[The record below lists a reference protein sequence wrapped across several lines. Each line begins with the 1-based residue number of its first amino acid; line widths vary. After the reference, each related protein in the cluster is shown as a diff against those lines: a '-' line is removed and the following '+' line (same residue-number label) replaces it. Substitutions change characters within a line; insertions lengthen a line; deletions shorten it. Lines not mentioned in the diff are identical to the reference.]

1 MKKLLKNPFKNTTF
15 FMLCALSV
23 VAVSCSSDDSEPAAP
38 VNVDPIEL
46 DCEYFSENRTLVDNP
61 DAPIDY
67 IISCVS
73 QVRGNLTIE
82 PGVVIAFTP
91 DSGLTFRETVSSIN
105 AMGTANKPIVFT
117 GTQPTRGSWRGLF
130 INSGNASNIMEYV
143 TVSYGGGQAFNSNGD
158 RGNIIVYADAAL
170 TLKNCN
176 IINSQTSGLNAVYGN
191 SSITLQNN
199 TFTGNAHPLLINT
212 VYATQTSATD
222 NYAGNDL
229 DRVLLYNYSV
239 EFQTPSV
246 WRNINVPYR
255 VTTLYGSAVNARGE
269 LTIEPGVT
277 IEMAPGTSINI
288 RDTGGLKMVGTA
300 ASPIIIRG
308 VNTVPG
314 AWNGIKIDGTNPMN
328 EIGFAQISNAGEDPT
343 ANRGAVRLWYNAKLY
358 IHDTQF
364 KDLASCGV
372 YGRLAGGQTSNP
384 NYSSAN
390 LSFINTPCT
399 EFFEN

>member
-1 MKKLLKNPFKNTTF
+1 MKKLFKHRIKITSI
-15 FMLCALSV
+15 FMMCILSL
-23 VAVSCSSDDSEPAAP
+23 AAISCSSDDDPAEVP
-38 VNVDPIEL
+38 QNVDPIEL
-46 DCEYFSENRTLVDNP
+46 DCDYFLENRTLVDNP
-61 DAPIDY
+61 NAPIDY
-67 IISCVS
+67 IISCVA

-91 DSGLTFRETVSSIN
+91 DSGLNFYETVSSIK
-105 AMGTANKPIVFT
+105 AVGTANKPIVLT
-117 GTQPTRGSWRGLF
+117 GTLPIRGSWRGIF
-130 INSGNASNIMEYV
+130 IDSSNPGNIMEHV
-143 TVSYGGGQAFNSNGD
+143 TVSYGGGESFNSNDD
-158 RGNIIVYADAAL
+158 RGNIIVYADGAL

-176 IINSQTSGLNAVYGN
+176 INNSETSGLNAVYGN
-191 SSITLQNN
+191 TSLTLQNN
-199 TFTGNAHPLLINT
+199 VFSGNAHPLLINT

-229 DRVLLYNYSV
+229 DRVLLYNYSA

-246 WRNINVPYR
+246 WKNINVPYR
-255 VTTLYGSAVNARGE
+255 VTTLYGSAVVARGE

-288 RDTGGLKMVGTA
+288 RETGGLKMVGTA

-314 AWNGIKIDGTNPMN
+314 SWNGIKMDGTNPMN

-343 ANRGAVRLWYNAKLY
+343 NNRGAVSLWYNAKLY

-372 YGRLAGGQTSNP
+372 YGRLNGGQTSNP

-399 EFFEN
+399 EFFEY

>member
-1 MKKLLKNPFKNTTF
+1 MKKLLKNTFKNTTL
-15 FMLCALSV
+15 FMLCALSLA
-23 VAVSCSSDDSEPAAP
+23 AVSCSSDDSEPAAP
-38 VNVDPIEL
+38 INVDTIQL
-46 DCEYFSENRTLVDNP
+46 DCDYFLENRTLVDNP

-67 IISCVS
+67 IVSCVS
-73 QVRGNLTIE
+73 QVRANLTIE

-91 DSGLTFRETVSSIN
+91 DSGLNFRETVSSIN
-105 AMGTANKPIVFT
+105 AVGTANKPIVFT
-117 GTQPTRGSWRGLF
+117 GTQPTRGSWRGIIIF
-130 INSGNASNIMEYV
+130 SGNASNIMEHV
-143 TVSYGGGQAFNSNGD
+143 TVSYGGGESFNSNDD
-158 RGNIIVYADAAL
+158 RGNIIIYADGAL

-176 IINSQTSGLNAVYGN
+176 VINSQTSGLNAVYGN
-191 SSITLQNN
+191 TSLTLQNN

-229 DRVLLYNYSV
+229 DRILLYNYSV

-288 RDTGGLKMVGTA
+288 RETGGLKMVGTA

-308 VNTVPG
+308 VTDVPG
-314 AWNGIKIDGTNPMN
+314 AWKGINMDGTNPMN
-328 EIGFAQISNAGEDPT
+328 EIGYAQISNAGEDPST
-343 ANRGAVRLWYNAKLY
+343 NKGAVNLWYEAKLN

-364 KDLASCGV
+364 KNLASCGV
-372 YGRLAGGQTSNP
+372 YGKLFSGQSANP

-399 EFFEN
+399 ELFE